1 MQVERS
7 HTHIDAPENLI
18 WFIIT
23 IPNYFVYVTAVFVCI
38 FMWD

>member
-1 MQVERS
+1 MQIEGS
-7 HTHIDAPENLI
+7 HTHIDAPKNLI

-23 IPNYFVYVTAVFVCI
+23 IPNYFVYVTAVLVCI